1 MPSSHFQAE
10 NNLEFVLDAPCEADM
25 RRWLADIQPHITRAS
40 PPPPLSDTYVRSLR
54 FYVQTPEFVW
64 LQLVIFKVPR

>member
-1 MPSSHFQAE
+1 MLSSYFQAE

-40 PPPPLSDTYVRSLR
+40 PPPPPLSDTYDRYAFTR
-54 FYVQTPEFVW
+54 
-64 LQLVIFKVPR
+64 

>member
-1 MPSSHFQAE
+1 MLSSYFQAE

-40 PPPPLSDTYVRSLR
+40 PPPPLSDTYARYAFTRLHPSL
-54 FYVQTPEFVW
+54 FVCGW
-64 LQLVIFKVPR
+64 